1 MGEFRCLRT
10 EHAIACQGVDVI
22 RRQAKSGGD
31 FAIVV
36 SAQGCS
42 SGTAGVA
49 GVWAE
54 NARFSIRHCASIMI
68 KLSRHLVVVLL
79 CWPLWVLAALP
90 PVTSVEGIT
99 EYRLPNGLHV
109 LLAPDDSKPT
119 TTVNLTYKVG
129 SRHEN
134 YGETGMAHLLEH
146 LLFKGTPRH
155 PTVWAEFNKRGLRAN
170 GTTWLDR
177 TNYFAS
183 FAANDANMA
192 WYLDWLADSMTNSF
206 IAKKDLDSEMTVVRN
221 EMEAG
226 ENDPGRVL
234 FEKTLASM
242 YQWHNYGKS
251 TIGARTDVE
260 GVDIG
265 RLQAFYRTWYQPDN
279 ATLIVSGK
287 FEPARVLALVQKHFA
302 PIPKP
307 KRALPRQYTLEA
319 AQDGERAVTLRRV
332 GGTPQLIAAYH
343 GVPGAHPDQA
353 AAEVLTLVMG
363 DTPAGRLHKRLTET
377 RLAAETSAW
386 TPTLHDPGFMT
397 FSASLGPGQ
406 DPAAAQ
412 AALLSTLESAAKE
425 PITAEELERARVQW
439 LNSWEQQFTDPE
451 RIGVAVSEFV
461 SQGDW
466 RLFFLLRDRVR
477 SIKLGDVQRFATEH
491 LVPANRTL
499 GVYLPTDKPLRAP
512 PPVAADLAQEMKS
525 FVPQAAAA
533 AAERFEATPANIDA
547 RTQRGRLAGDA
558 SGVQFALLP
567 KTTRG
572 QSVVATLTLRGGDL
586 ATHQGQA
593 EVAELLGAMLDKGT
607 PEISRQQVQDRLDA
621 LRTQLGIGVSAAEPG
636 ALQVVMRSR
645 REHVAAAIE
654 LVGALLRKPAFDPAV
669 LDEAKRQ
676 AAAGIE
682 AQRKEPE
689 AVLDEALWRHGN
701 PHARGDIRH
710 PRSFDERLQDIAA
723 VTPQSLR
730 ELHTRI
736 VGASRVEL
744 AVVGDFDADAV
755 KAAAQRALGGWSTA
769 VPYAR
774 VPFPPYSP
782 PPTRLVFKT
791 PDKQNAVLMV
801 IQPVPIKEG
810 DADYAALMMANHL
823 LGSGGNSR
831 LWNRIREKEGLSYD
845 VRSFIA
851 WDQHGINSWWNASAI
866 YAPANR
872 AKVEAAFKQEVERA
886 LAEGFTVRELEEGK
900 QGLLNFRTLSRAQDR
915 NVAGGWARNLDLGR
929 TFAFSAQVDA
939 QLKALTL
946 AQVNAALK
954 KYVDPSK
961 FVIGVAGDFK
971 D

>member
-1 MGEFRCLRT
+1 VLKSNMLNSLR
-10 EHAIACQGVDVI
+10 
-22 RRQAKSGGD
+22 S
-31 FAIVV
+31 
-36 SAQGCS
+36 
-42 SGTAGVA
+42 
-49 GVWAE
+49 
-54 NARFSIRHCASIMI
+54 
-68 KLSRHLVVVLL
+68 VLL
-79 CWPLWVLAALP
+79 VLSLLPAVALAATP

-99 EYRLPNGLHV
+99 EHRLPNGLQV

-170 GTTWLDR
+170 GSTWLDR

-183 FAANDANMA
+183 FSANDANMA
-192 WYLDWLADSMTNSF
+192 WYLDWLADSMTKSF
-206 IAKKDLDSEMTVVRN
+206 IARKDLDSEMTVVRN

-226 ENDPGRVL
+226 ENDPARIL
-234 FEKTLASM
+234 DERLMATM

-251 TIGARTDVE
+251 TIGARADVE
-260 GVDIG
+260 NVDIA
-265 RLQAFYRTWYQPDN
+265 RLQAFYRLYYQPDN

-287 FEPARVLALVQKHFA
+287 FDPARVLALVQQHFGKIA
-302 PIPKP
+302 KP
-307 KRALPRQYTLEA
+307 KRKLPALYTIEA
-319 AQDGERAVTLRRV
+319 AQDGERTVTLRRV
-332 GGTPQLIAAYH
+332 GGTPQLMAAYH

-353 AAEVLTLVMG
+353 AAELLTLVMG
-363 DTPAGRLHKRLTET
+363 DTPAGRLHKRLTEA

-386 TPTLHDPGFMT
+386 TPTLHDPGFMS
-397 FSASLGPGQ
+397 FAASLAPGQ
-406 DPAAAQ
+406 DVAAAQ
-412 AALLSTLESAAKE
+412 AALLATLENVAKE
-425 PITAEELERARVQW
+425 PITTEELERARVKW
-439 LNSWEQQFTDPE
+439 LNLWDQQFTDPE
-451 RIGVAVSEFV
+451 RVGVAVSEYV

-477 SIKLGDVQRFATEH
+477 NARLADVQRFAAER
-491 LVPANRTL
+491 LVAANRTL
-499 GVYLPTDKPLRAP
+499 GVYLPTEKPVRSPAP
-512 PPVAADLAQEMKS
+512 AVADLAAEMKS
-525 FVPQAAAA
+525 FTPQAAAA
-533 AAERFEATPANIDA
+533 AAERFDATPANIDT

-572 QSVVATLTLRGGDL
+572 QSVVASMTLRGGDL
-586 ATHQGQA
+586 AAHQGQA
-593 EVAELLGAMLDKGT
+593 GAVALLGAMLDKGT
-607 PEISRQQVQDRLDA
+607 AEIGRQQVQDKLDA
-621 LRTQLGIGVSAAEPG
+621 LRTELAIGASPDEPG
-636 ALQVVMRSR
+636 ALQVVLRSR
-645 REHVAAAIE
+645 REHLPAAIE
-654 LVGALLRKPAFDPAV
+654 LVGMLLRRPAFDAAV
-669 LDEAKRQ
+669 LDETKRQ
-676 AAAGIE
+676 ATAGIE
-682 AQRKEPE
+682 AQRQEPD
-689 AVLDEALWRHGN
+689 AVLEEAMARHGN
-701 PHARGDIRH
+701 PYPRGDIRH

-723 VTPQSLR
+723 VTPQALR
-730 ELHTRI
+730 ELHAKL

-755 KAAAQRALGGWSTA
+755 KAAAQRALGGWPTA

-774 VPFPPYSP
+774 VPLPPYTP
-782 PPTRLVFKT
+782 PPTRMVFKT

-801 IQPVPIKEG
+801 SQPVPLKEG
-810 DADYAALMMANHL
+810 DADYPALMMANHL

-845 VRSFIA
+845 VRSSMA
-851 WDQHGINSWWNASAI
+851 WDPYGTNSWWNGSAI
-866 YAPANR
+866 YAPGNR
-872 AKVEAAFKQEVERA
+872 AKVEAAFKEEVERA
-886 LAEGFTVRELEEGK
+886 LKEGFTARELDEGK

-946 AQVNAALK
+946 EQVNGALK
-954 KYVDPSK
+954 KYVDPAK
-961 FVIGVAGDFK
+961 FVLGVAGDFK